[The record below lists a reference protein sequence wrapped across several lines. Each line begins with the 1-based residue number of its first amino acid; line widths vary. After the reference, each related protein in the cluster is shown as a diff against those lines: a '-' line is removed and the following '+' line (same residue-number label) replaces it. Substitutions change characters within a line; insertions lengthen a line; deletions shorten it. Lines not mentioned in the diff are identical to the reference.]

1 MAQGGGGFDPLPDA
15 WSEGLF
21 RRDDSAME
29 KAPSTGIANKSH
41 SIDRRTVRYRYC
53 QFRHRSFD
61 SIGGDTQGYHDT
73 ELCR

>member
-41 SIDRRTVRYRYC
+41 SID
-53 QFRHRSFD
+53 
-61 SIGGDTQGYHDT
+61 
-73 ELCR
+73 

>member
-41 SIDRRTVRYRYC
+41 SIDRRTDGTVPVL
-53 QFRHRSFD
+53 
-61 SIGGDTQGYHDT
+61 SIPAPF
-73 ELCR
+73 LR